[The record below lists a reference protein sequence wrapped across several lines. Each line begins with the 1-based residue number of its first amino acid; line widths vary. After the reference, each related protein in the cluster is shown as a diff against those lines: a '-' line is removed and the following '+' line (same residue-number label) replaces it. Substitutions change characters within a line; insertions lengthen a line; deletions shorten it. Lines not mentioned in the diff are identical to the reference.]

1 MSFKNP
7 QRIINKQFDAFV
19 AGGNNITKSI
29 APDIA
34 TMQRHIAEQ
43 KKYTKELEQL
53 DQQKGFKLRSSLNE
67 LTTTGNRVLDENIQ
81 VFWNEQVDNYFQIK
95 NAMQDGTITKQEGN
109 RGLAKIMALV
119 PQFKRQVQII
129 GAQAAAFKED
139 AANGKVSSVGSIENK
154 SFLKRAG
161 DGGNIGIVER
171 GGQLYFF
178 APSENGEPEAMV
190 NGNELLTMENQGQ
203 NMYQLK
209 PEMGEI
215 GNKIFNAEVEPDSNT
230 SDFVTY
236 ETFVK
241 GDTNP
246 INGKPMNNLED
257 GKVYTYRT
265 IAPDKRDGAIEKLTN
280 SPAVA
285 NLLNNDNM
293 MKRVWQD
300 EIPDGEF
307 NEETQEWEPPNSIG
321 AIATK
326 LNLDPNMF
334 KDGWHEFTEDMDE
347 DQIAELNKNQNAIM
361 SSYLGTK
368 FYNDNATMDNVV
380 KFVKEEVL
388 TADSKNEKT
397 GDPYYMDVINDTMMF
412 FENPMEN
419 EKLMLNHS
427 VNIGGKNYNIDEL
440 EINGDNVILK
450 AEDFTIKV
458 DSDEIDEETGEPK
471 KVEQKVHKTIG
482 TFNMRDV
489 NSQLALAQSLQR
501 ASAGNNKE
509 NNEVV
514 AMFRRLYPEV
524 YNRRKVEL
532 DKEKQDKGQTFN
544 TTNAAGGG
552 VFKDMKA
559 FETWKSN
566 NPLSKESKEQF
577 SVHPDIIA
585 AHEALSRAKSDGDK
599 ALATELELEFKE
611 IEYRVYKELLDQQIM
626 NNLQ

>member
-1 MSFKNP
+1 MSFTNP

-29 APDIA
+29 APDMA
-34 TMQRHIAEQ
+34 TMQKHIAEQ
-43 KKYTKELEQL
+43 KRYTKDLEQR
-53 DQQKGFKLRSSLNE
+53 DQQKGFELRSSLNE
-67 LTTTGNRVLDENIQ
+67 LGTTGNRVLDENIQ
-81 VFWNEQVDNYFQIK
+81 VFWNEQVDNYFKIK

-109 RGLAKIMALV
+109 RGLAKIMGLV

-129 GAQAAAFKED
+129 GAQATAFKED
-139 AANGKVSSVGSIENK
+139 AANGNVSSVGSIENK

-178 APSENGEPEAMV
+178 APAENGEPEAMV

-203 NMYQLK
+203 NMYQTK
-209 PEMGEI
+209 PNLSET

-265 IAPDKRDGAIEKLTN
+265 IVPDKRDGAIEKLTN

-285 NLLNNDNM
+285 NLINNDNL

-321 AIATK
+321 AIAAK

-388 TADSKNEKT
+388 TPNTKNEKT
-397 GDPYYMDVINDTMMF
+397 GEPYYMDVINDTMMF
-412 FENPMEN
+412 FENPLEN
-419 EKLMLNHS
+419 QKLILNHS
-427 VNIGGKNYNIDEL
+427 VNIGGKNYNIAKV
-440 EINGDNVILK
+440 EIKGDNVILK
-450 AEDFTIKV
+450 DEDYKIKV
-458 DSDEIDEETGEPK
+458 DGEDGS
-471 KVEQKVHKTIG
+471 QKDQAVYKTIG
-482 TFNMRDV
+482 TFNIRDDK
-489 NSQLALAQSLQR
+489 SQLALAQALQR

-524 YNRRKVEL
+524 YNKRKLEL

-559 FETWKSN
+559 FEAWKSN
-566 NPLSKESKEQF
+566 NPLSKESKQQF

-585 AHEALSRAKSDGDK
+585 AHEALSRAKSSGDQ
-599 ALATELELEFKE
+599 ALETELELEFKE
-611 IEYRVYKELLDQQIM
+611 IEYRVYKELLDQQVM
-626 NNLQ
+626 SNLQ

>member
-1 MSFKNP
+1 MSFTNP

-29 APDIA
+29 APDMA
-34 TMQRHIAEQ
+34 TMQKHIAEQ
-43 KKYTKELEQL
+43 KKYTKELEQI
-53 DQQKGFKLRSSLNE
+53 DQQTGFQLRSKLNE
-67 LTTTGNRVLDENIQ
+67 LGTTGNRVLDENIQ
-81 VFWNEQVDNYFQIK
+81 VFWNEQVDNYFKIK

-109 RGLAKIMALV
+109 RGLAKIMGLV

-129 GAQAAAFKED
+129 GAQATAFKED
-139 AANGKVSSVGSIENK
+139 AANGNVSSVGSIENK

-178 APSENGEPEAMV
+178 APAENGEPEAMV

-203 NMYQLK
+203 NMYQTK
-209 PEMGEI
+209 PNLGET
-215 GNKIFNAEVEPDSNT
+215 GNKIFNAEVEPDSND

-241 GDTNP
+241 GDNNP
-246 INGKPMNNLED
+246 ITGKPMNNLEA

-265 IAPDKRDGAIEKLTN
+265 IVPDKRDGAIEKLTN

-285 NLLNNDNM
+285 NLINNDNL

-307 NEETQEWEPPNSIG
+307 NEDTQQWEPPNSIG
-321 AIATK
+321 AIAAK

-388 TADSKNEKT
+388 TPNTKNEKT
-397 GDPYYMDVINDTMMF
+397 GEPYYMDTINDTISF
-412 FENPMEN
+412 FENPLQN
-419 EKLMLNHS
+419 KNLLLNHS
-427 VNIGGKNYNIDEL
+427 ITSGGKTFNID
-440 EINGDNVILK
+440 NVRVVGDKVFIETADYQPENK
-450 AEDFTIKV
+450 A
-458 DSDEIDEETGEPK
+458 TGEAVGKPVY
-471 KVEQKVHKTIG
+471 KVIESFDMKDPAQQAV
-482 TFNMRDV
+482 
-489 NSQLALAQSLQR
+489 LAQDLQR
-501 ASAGNNKE
+501 AAGGNNKD
-509 NNEVV
+509 NNEVI
-514 AMFRRLYPEV
+514 AMFKRLYPEM
-524 YNRRKVEL
+524 YSKRQVEL
-532 DKEKQDKGQTFN
+532 SKTASENNVPTNFAFKDQKAYNNWKDKHPLNEAGKMFLK
-544 TTNAAGGG
+544 TNPKLIAAQADIEAAGM
-552 VFKDMKA
+552 DPIARSMA
-559 FETWKSN
+559 Q
-566 NPLSKESKEQF
+566 KEF
-577 SVHPDIIA
+577 M
-585 AHEALSRAKSDGDK
+585 
-599 ALATELELEFKE
+599 ELEYEIYQQALIQGSLNKLEG
-611 IEYRVYKELLDQQIM
+611 
-626 NNLQ
+626 